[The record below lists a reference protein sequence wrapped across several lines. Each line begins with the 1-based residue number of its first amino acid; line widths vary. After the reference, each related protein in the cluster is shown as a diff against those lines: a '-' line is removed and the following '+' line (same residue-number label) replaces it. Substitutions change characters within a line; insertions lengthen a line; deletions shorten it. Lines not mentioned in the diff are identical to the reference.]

1 MKPRTRPLGGVNPW
15 AEFNNHGK
23 MVRFGDHVK
32 PKVLRRDDHARP
44 KQTTNKEDNFCTLFV
59 RREKKKHKQ
68 SITNDNPTI
77 IYLHTPHY
85 VKKGTVAHPVKGWMA
100 KFGLQ

>member
-59 RREKKKHKQ
+59 RREKKN
-68 SITNDNPTI
+68 TNNRSPMTI
-77 IYLHTPHY
+77 QQLYIYIHLI
-85 VKKGTVAHPVKGWMA
+85 M
-100 KFGLQ
+100 